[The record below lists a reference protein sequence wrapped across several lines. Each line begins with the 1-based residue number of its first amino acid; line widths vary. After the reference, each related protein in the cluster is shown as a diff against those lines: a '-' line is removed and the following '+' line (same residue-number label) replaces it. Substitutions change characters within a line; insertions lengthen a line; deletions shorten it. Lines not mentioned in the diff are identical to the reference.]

1 MQELPLS
8 TSPPRKGPLVIENA
22 PDAASEVVSRSR
34 ARERAFLELSML
46 DADRRPLRDPYKML
60 AYVICMMARNDS
72 PLAALA
78 RWLVELFEIVNP
90 AVSLKMRAN
99 KWTLAAPPDVDHDC
113 QNYVSASAQNIGD
126 EY

>member
-8 TSPPRKGPLVIENA
+8 TFLPRKGPLVIENA

-34 ARERAFLELSML
+34 ARGRAFLELSML
-46 DADRRPLRDPYKML
+46 DADRRLPRDPYKML

-78 RWLVELFEIVNP
+78 RWLVELFEKVNP
-90 AVSLKMRAN
+90 AVPLKVRAN
-99 KWTLAAPPDVDHDC
+99 KWTLATPPDVDDDSES
-113 QNYVSASAQNIGD
+113 YVSASAQNIEE